1 MKPLSVAVLTGGH
14 KFHVR
19 PFIDF
24 FNGLDGVNA
33 YVFHFNDW
41 LTPSGIDDH
50 PWFAKTL
57 EPFGTKTLHQEVRD
71 SFDVTLFYTML
82 RGPLVGEAKAC
93 VDHLVESGKPMFV
106 MHHALLNWQDSC
118 WGEII
123 GIAGERRMR
132 DADYGGPLP
141 GIWFGTYPIEVN
153 PDHPASD
160 GLADFE
166 IEDETYSLPDCD
178 DECDVLLTTTNE
190 RSMRT
195 IAWSRTHGDSRVFCT
210 EMGHD
215 PRSWRN
221 PTFRTLVQNGLR
233 WCADIPASER

>member
-24 FNGLDGVNA
+24 FNALDGVDA
-33 YVFHFNDW
+33 YVHHFNDW

-57 EPFGTKTLHQEVRD
+57 EPIGSKALHQEVRD

-82 RGPLVGEAKAC
+82 RGPLEGEAKAC
-93 VDHLVESGKPMFV
+93 VDQLLESGKPMFV
-106 MHHALLNWQDSC
+106 MHHALLNWQDSR
-118 WGEII
+118 WGEFI
-123 GIAGERRMR
+123 GITGERTMR

-141 GIWFGTYPIEVN
+141 GLWFGTYPIEVN
-153 PDHPASD
+153 PDHPAAD

-178 DECDVLLTTTNE
+178 DDCDVLLTTPDE

-195 IAWSRTHGDSRVFCT
+195 IAWTHTYGDSRVFCT
-210 EMGHD
+210 ELGHD

-221 PTFRTLVQNGLR
+221 PAFRTLVQNGLR
-233 WCADIPASER
+233 WCADVPAAG

>member
-33 YVFHFNDW
+33 YVHHFNDW

-57 EPFGTKTLHQEVRD
+57 DPIGSKALHQEVRD

-82 RGPLVGEAKAC
+82 RGPLEGEAKAC
-93 VDHLVESGKPMFV
+93 VNRLIESGKPMFV
-106 MHHALLNWQDSC
+106 MHHALLNWQDSR
-118 WGEII
+118 WGEFI
-123 GIAGERRMR
+123 GITGERTMR

-141 GIWFGTYPIEVN
+141 GLWFGTYPIEVN
-153 PDHPASD
+153 ADHPASA

-178 DECDVLLTTTNE
+178 DDCDVLLTTPDE

-195 IAWSRTHGDSRVFCT
+195 IAWTHTYGDSRVFCT
-210 EMGHD
+210 ELGHD

-221 PTFRTLVQNGLR
+221 PSFRTLVQNGLR
-233 WCADIPASER
+233 WCADVPIV

>member
-1 MKPLSVAVLTGGH
+1 
-14 KFHVR
+14 
-19 PFIDF
+19 
-24 FNGLDGVNA
+24 
-33 YVFHFNDW
+33 
-41 LTPSGIDDH
+41 
-50 PWFAKTL
+50 
-57 EPFGTKTLHQEVRD
+57 
-71 SFDVTLFYTML
+71 
-82 RGPLVGEAKAC
+82 
-93 VDHLVESGKPMFV
+93 
-106 MHHALLNWQDSC
+106 
-118 WGEII
+118 
-123 GIAGERRMR
+123 MR

-221 PTFRTLVQNGLR
+221 PAFRTLVQNGLR
-233 WCADIPASER
+233 WCADSPASESETPAEPVDAGMVFGGAPAPIAVSVDTACPETG